1 MTNEEI
7 EKLSVVL
14 QDRFSLNEADA
25 ITRVVGDEEQTKETM
40 IELLSLINR
49 NNNEEIDNYDELI
62 DSF

>member
-14 QDRFSLNEADA
+14 QDRFSLHEADA
-25 ITRVVGDEEQTKETM
+25 ITRVVSDEEQTKETM

-49 NNNEEIDNYDELI
+49 NSNEEIDNYDKLI

>member
-25 ITRVVGDEEQTKETM
+25 ITRVVGNEEQTKETM
-40 IELLSLINR
+40 IELLSLINK
-49 NNNEEIDNYDELI
+49 NNNEEIENYNELI

>member
-25 ITRVVGDEEQTKETM
+25 ITRVVGNEEQTKETM
-40 IELLSLINR
+40 IELLSLINK
-49 NNNEEIDNYDELI
+49 NNNEEIENYDEVI

>member
-25 ITRVVGDEEQTKETM
+25 ITRVVGNEEQTKETM
-40 IELLSLINR
+40 IELLSLINK
-49 NNNEEIDNYDELI
+49 NNNEEIENYDELI

>member
-7 EKLSVVL
+7 EKMSVVL

-25 ITRVVGDEEQTKETM
+25 ITRVVGDKEQTKETM